1 MDFKLACLLYMDFRK
16 VGKGPFRKVGKG
28 PFRELGNGPFRK
40 VGKGPFREVKK
51 VDMGI
56 FMSAALSKDGV
67 VGRKPL
73 LGSYNTAHLIVFLN
87 DIEQACQGEG
97 VTYVIVWDNAR
108 FHHAEVVQTWFWA
121 HSRFVTRYLPPYT
134 PFLNPIEDLFPH
146 GGGRCT
152 ITIHSFPQPY

>member
-1 MDFKLACLLYMDFRK
+1 
-16 VGKGPFRKVGKG
+16 
-28 PFRELGNGPFRK
+28 
-40 VGKGPFREVKK
+40 
-51 VDMGI
+51 
-56 FMSAALSKDGV
+56 MSAALSKDGV

-87 DIEQACQGEG
+87 EIEQACQGEG

-108 FHHAEVVQTWFWA
+108 LHHAEVVQTWLWA
-121 HSRFVTRYLPPYT
+121 HSRFVTRYLPTYT

-152 ITIHSFPQPY
+152 ITILLSVPPSFWPWMRHLTTSMQTNVKLGFSMPKGFTRGA